1 MMKFRG
7 LSKSSLIIRLLSDL
21 YYIDVHNFIEDFDK
35 SLIIFIYKH
44 MMKFR
49 GLSKSSLIYL
59 PILQLISFK
68 AVLISG

>member
-1 MMKFRG
+1 
-7 LSKSSLIIRLLSDL
+7 
-21 YYIDVHNFIEDFDK
+21 
-35 SLIIFIYKH
+35 

-68 AVLISG
+68 AVLISGSSHIDEMLAFCDFWKNWDLRVILYMFIYD